1 MDDNSRASGDQ
12 IVLNSEEDGRSLQE
26 LSRTRHTKRSPHR
39 GNDPLELQ

>member
-26 LSRTRHTKRSPHR
+26 LSRTRHTKRSQR
-39 GNDPLELQ
+39 K